1 MNNNELYHHGILG
14 MKWGVRRYQNKDG
27 TLTEAG
33 KKRYDRDIAE
43 NLAKK
48 KDSRIDTSNPDPN
61 RWVKED
67 IERSKKV
74 ADSGSD
80 LIRQAKNIE
89 RATSHRS
96 NKKRR
101 DVSNMSDKELREKI
115 NRELLERQY
124 SDMFGEE
131 NKVSRG
137 REYVRNT
144 LEVAGNAL
152 VVGSSALGII
162 LAIKELKG

>member
-1 MNNNELYHHGILG
+1 MENELYHYGILG

-27 TLTEAG
+27 SLTAEG

-61 RWVKED
+61 RWVRED
-67 IERSKKV
+67 IERSKRV
-74 ADSGSD
+74 IDSGSD
-80 LIRQAKNIE
+80 LIRQAKNVE
-89 RATSHRS
+89 RETSPKS
-96 NKKRR
+96 TKKRLN
-101 DVSNMSDKELREKI
+101 VSNMSDKELRDKI

-131 NKVSRG
+131 AKVSRG
-137 REYVRNT
+137 RQFTRET
-144 LEVAGNAL
+144 LEIAGTAL
-152 VVGSSALGII
+152 AATSSVLGIM
-162 LAIKELKG
+162 LAIKQLKG